1 MSDDRATTGI
11 GKSQQIIQDIQRV
24 DVAESRFIDPKKGR
38 NQE

>member
-1 MSDDRATTGI
+1 MNDNCATTGI

-24 DVAESRFIDPKKGR
+24 DVAESRVIDPKKGS